1 MARIRIPTVASLQI
15 GFRVRSGFVRLWPC
29 DFASAIA
36 RSTSTR
42 EKSRATASPCTSSRR
57 RTGCWSSCSRPARRR
72 FRRTSSRTSS
82 GRTRSCRS
90 GAWRAWWRS
99 CAILSGTRRKSPVT
113 SGRCTAS
120 ATPSRERRRRSP
132 APAGRPSRSGFHC
145 RIVWGEREIALSEGE
160 NVLGRD
166 PETSVFID
174 LNSVSRRHARILVAE
189 DSATIEDLRSR
200 NGTYVGDKRI
210 EQPTKLSNGDRIKIG
225 AASLVFRCFRG
236 LGTTQSEVSS

>member
-1 MARIRIPTVASLQI
+1 MRFRFGDCTLDLDTREVSRDGKPVHVEPKAYRLLELLLAARPKALSKDELQDQ
-15 GFRVRSGFVRLWPC
+15 LWPNTFVSERSLARLVEVLR
-29 DFASAIA
+29 DSLGDSAKEPRYIRTVHGFGYA
-36 RSTSTR
+36 FSG
-42 EKSRATASPCTSSRR
+42 EASPVS
-57 RTGCWSSCSRPARRR
+57 
-72 FRRTSSRTSS
+72 
-82 GRTRSCRS
+82 
-90 GAWRAWWRS
+90 
-99 CAILSGTRRKSPVT
+99 
-113 SGRCTAS
+113 
-120 ATPSRERRRRSP
+120 

-160 NVLGRD
+160 NILGRD
-166 PETSVFID
+166 PETVVFID